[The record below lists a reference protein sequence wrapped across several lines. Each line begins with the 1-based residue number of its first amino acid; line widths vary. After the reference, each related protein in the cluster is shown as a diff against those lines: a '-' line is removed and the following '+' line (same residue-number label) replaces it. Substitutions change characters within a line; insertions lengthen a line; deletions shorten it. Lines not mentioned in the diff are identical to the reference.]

1 MQEGIAVAQGGVAIG
16 RPAAKDSGIRVQ
28 KLNIKR
34 ESKPASNV
42 VAEKKPAE
50 TKIEQ
55 PSQEKIKQEAA
66 IRQATERAAAK
77 ETVEKALA
85 LLGGKR
91 ENARM
96 VLRLLS
102 GGEATLGALSGQM
115 EAEFEIA
122 NKINSNEEKQRK
134 ISEIQNKYKKLFQ
147 YAENRQTETKKNIE
161 KLKKSQKP
169 EDQALALDMEMVRDQ
184 IDMQSYNISISN
196 LNLILKNNISPT
208 TGGALSVSERT
219 KFESIKESY
228 EKKSKELSAKK
239 EEQKAQREKIKAAD
253 GGEIPNLLEATAVV
267 IAGENVDAVKK
278 AQENPV
284 SYLEEVMA
292 NALTNIEAMSQLT
305 DSLVKT
311 NILDEADKEKFIKD
325 MKLGLTTE
333 ETLDMV
339 KSTGGKTITSLISV
353 MGLLGYVAW
362 KKMQE
367 GGGQQM
373 MG

>member
-1 MQEGIAVAQGGVAIG
+1 MQEGIAVAQGGVATG
-16 RPAAKDSGIRVQ
+16 RPAAKDNGIRVQ

-34 ESKPASNV
+34 ESKPVSNV
-42 VAEKKPAE
+42 ATEKKPAE
-50 TKIEQ
+50 IKIEQ
-55 PSQEKIKQEAA
+55 PSEEKIKQEAA
-66 IRQATERAAAK
+66 TKLATERAAAK

-122 NKINSNEEKQRK
+122 NKINGNEEKQRK
-134 ISEIQNKYKKLFQ
+134 ITEIQNRYQKLFQ
-147 YAENRQTETKKNIE
+147 YAENRQSETKKNIE
-161 KLKKSQKP
+161 KLKRSQKP
-169 EDQALALDMEMVRDQ
+169 EDQALALDIEMARDQ
-184 IDMQSYNISISN
+184 IDMRSYDMSISN
-196 LNLILKNNISPT
+196 LGLILKNNISPT
-208 TGGALSVSERT
+208 TGGALSASERT
-219 KFESIKESY
+219 KFEAIKDSY
-228 EKKSKELSAKK
+228 ETKSKTLNIKNEEL
-239 EEQKAQREKIKAAD
+239 KAQREKIKAVD
-253 GGEIPNLLEATAVV
+253 GGEIANVIEATAVV
-267 IAGENVDAVKK
+267 IAGENVEGVKQ
-278 AQENPV
+278 AQENPIG
-284 SYLEEVMA
+284 YLEEVMA
-292 NALTNIEAMSQLT
+292 NALTNKEAMIQLT
-305 DSLVKT
+305 DSLVKA
-311 NILDEADKEKFIKD
+311 NILNEADKENFIKD

-353 MGLLGYVAW
+353 LGMLGYVAW

>member
-16 RPAAKDSGIRVQ
+16 RPTVKDGGIRVQ

-147 YAENRQTETKKNIE
+147 YAESRQSETKKNIE

-169 EDQALALDMEMVRDQ
+169 EDQALALDIEMARDQ
-184 IDMQSYNISISN
+184 IDMQSYDISISN

-208 TGGALSVSERT
+208 TGGALNASERS
-219 KFESIKESY
+219 KFESIRDSY
-228 EKKSKELSAKK
+228 EKKSKGLSEKKVEL
-239 EEQKAQREKIKAAD
+239 KAQREKIKAVD
-253 GGEIPNLLEATAVV
+253 GGEIANVIEATAVV

-284 SYLEEVMA
+284 GYLEEVMA
-292 NALTNIEAMSQLT
+292 NAITNKEEMVQLT
-305 DSLVKT
+305 DSLVKA
-311 NILDEADKEKFIKD
+311 NILNEGDKETFIKD

-333 ETLDMV
+333 DTLDMV
-339 KSTGGKTITSLISV
+339 KSGGGKTITSLISV
-353 MGLLGYVAW
+353 LGMLGYVAW

>member
-1 MQEGIAVAQGGVAIG
+1 MDVASVPHSVQVDTGKIGVKKMTIERKKTAAPTIPEEKARQQTQEV
-16 RPAAKDSGIRVQ
+16 K
-28 KLNIKR
+28 
-34 ESKPASNV
+34 
-42 VAEKKPAE
+42 
-50 TKIEQ
+50 TEQ
-55 PSQEKIKQEAA
+55 PSEEKIKQEAA
-66 IRQATERAAAK
+66 TKLATERAAAK

-134 ISEIQNKYKKLFQ
+134 ITEIQNRYQKLFQ

-161 KLKKSQKP
+161 KLKRSQKP
-169 EDQALALDMEMVRDQ
+169 EDQALALDIEMARDQ
-184 IDMQSYNISISN
+184 IDMRSYDMSISN
-196 LNLILKNNISPT
+196 LGLILKNNISPT
-208 TGGALSVSERT
+208 TGGALSASERT
-219 KFESIKESY
+219 KFEAIKDSY
-228 EKKSKELSAKK
+228 ETKSKTLNIKNEEL
-239 EEQKAQREKIKAAD
+239 KAQREKIKAVD
-253 GGEIPNLLEATAVV
+253 GGEIANVIEATAVV
-267 IAGENVDAVKK
+267 IAGENVEGVKQ
-278 AQENPV
+278 AQENPIG
-284 SYLEEVMA
+284 YLEEVMA
-292 NALTNIEAMSQLT
+292 NALTNKEAMIQLT
-305 DSLVKT
+305 DSLVKA
-311 NILDEADKEKFIKD
+311 NILNEADKENFIKD

-353 MGLLGYVAW
+353 LGMLGYVAW

>member
-16 RPAAKDSGIRVQ
+16 RPAVKDGGIRVQ

-34 ESKPASNV
+34 ESKPVSNV
-42 VAEKKPAE
+42 ASEKKPAE

-115 EAEFEIA
+115 ETEFEIA
-122 NKINSNEEKQRK
+122 NKINGNEEKQRK
-134 ISEIQNKYKKLFQ
+134 ITEIQNKYKKLFQ

-169 EDQALALDMEMVRDQ
+169 EDQALALDMEMARDQ

-208 TGGALSVSERT
+208 TGGALSASERT
-219 KFESIKESY
+219 KFEAKIESY
-228 EKKSKELSAKK
+228 ETKSKELSAKK
-239 EEQKAQREKIKAAD
+239 EEQKAQREKIKTVD

-292 NALTNIEAMSQLT
+292 NALTNVEAMSQLT
-305 DSLVKT
+305 DSLVKA
-311 NILDEADKEKFIKD
+311 NILDEADKENFIKD
-325 MKLGLTTE
+325 VKLGLTTE

-353 MGLLGYVAW
+353 LGMLGYVAW